1 MGISIEEVAALDC
14 TEQQAFLLSHHSA
27 GVPLNLSSK
36 SQRASAAETNANGT
50 VVERGGQS
58 AAQRLG

>member
-1 MGISIEEVAALDC
+1 MSISIEEVAALDC
-14 TEQQAFLLSHHSA
+14 TGQAFLLSHHSA

-58 AAQRLG
+58 ASQRLG